1 MTAIYALFDDGQA
14 AERAVERVRAA
25 GVPEGDILV
34 LSNRPLEKSIGRRP
48 ERSARQWLVAAVGGL
63 IGLAFGTAL
72 TTLTQTAWPLST
84 GNMPIITWWANLV
97 IMFEMTMLGAIVAT
111 VGALLVLA
119 GLGRSRGLSDPAVTA
134 GQVLV
139 GVERPTPEQVGQ
151 LQRALRGPLSIPI
164 KGLD

>member
-1 MTAIYALFDDGQA
+1 M
-14 AERAVERVRAA
+14 
-25 GVPEGDILV
+25 
-34 LSNRPLEKSIGRRP
+34 
-48 ERSARQWLVAAVGGL
+48 GGL

>member
-84 GNMPIITWWANLV
+84 GWADRAVCPIPRSPLAKSSSASSARRPSRWANCSV
-97 IMFEMTMLGAIVAT
+97 PSA
-111 VGALLVLA
+111 ALFPFQ
-119 GLGRSRGLSDPAVTA
+119 SRD
-134 GQVLV
+134 
-139 GVERPTPEQVGQ
+139 
-151 LQRALRGPLSIPI
+151 
-164 KGLD
+164 